1 MTATKPDAG
10 TTEATPKDP
19 IEWAAHYWE
28 LHKIE
33 GDERRFL
40 VLSSLMRF
48 HRLVTEGVDRE
59 LREHGLNLTDYL
71 MLMTL
76 ELSDDGT
83 RLISG
88 LARSLLVHP
97 TTATLATDRL
107 EGRGLLQRSPHP
119 TDRRAILVTI
129 TEDGRKLVHEAT
141 VALDAI
147 GFGLSASK
155 GEELAAFG
163 QLLDKL
169 REEVEE
175 DKRENGGSRR

>member
-1 MTATKPDAG
+1 MPAREPDAG
-10 TTEATPKDP
+10 IAATAPRDP

-28 LHKIE
+28 LHDIE

-40 VLSSLMRF
+40 VLSSLLRF
-48 HRLVTEGVDRE
+48 HRLVTEVVDRE

-76 ELSDDGT
+76 ELSEAGT

-88 LARSLLVHP
+88 LARNLLVHP

-107 EGRGLLQRSPHP
+107 EARALLQRRPHP

-129 TEDGRKLVHEAT
+129 TEAGRQLVNEAT

-147 GFGLSASK
+147 GFGLSASH

-169 REEVEE
+169 REEAEE
-175 DKRENGGSRR
+175 NKAEGLSRR

>member
-1 MTATKPDAG
+1 MTAEDPNAA
-10 TTEATPKDP
+10 TTSVTPRDP

-28 LHKIE
+28 LHQID

-40 VLSSLMRF
+40 VLGSLLRF
-48 HRLVTEGVDRE
+48 HRLVTEVVDRE

-76 ELSDDGT
+76 ELSDAGT

-107 EGRGLLQRSPHP
+107 EGRGLLRRSPHP
-119 TDRRAILVTI
+119 TDRRAICVTI
-129 TEDGRKLVHEAT
+129 TEDGRQLVKGAT

-147 GFGLSASK
+147 GFGLSTGQ
-155 GEELAAFG
+155 GEELAIFG
-163 QLLDKL
+163 ELLDKL
-169 REEVEE
+169 REEAEQTRAEV
-175 DKRENGGSRR
+175 GSRR